1 MNVRKKGHDYE
12 RKVARELT
20 ELIDQ
25 KVHTSRAINL
35 LDDAQGIDLK
45 FTIKDTEFA
54 VQCKAVEKLGN
65 HHKIIKDTN
74 HPNPVLFHKRNRQG
88 EVVSMPKE
96 LFYKLC
102 AEL

>member
-12 RKVARELT
+12 RKIANELT
-20 ELIDQ
+20 DLIDK

-35 LDDAQGIDLK
+35 MDDAEGIDMRLK
-45 FTIKDTEFA
+45 IGENEFGI
-54 VQCKAVEKLGN
+54 QCKAVEKLGN
-65 HHKIIKDTN
+65 HHKIIKEIN

-88 EVVSMPKE
+88 EVVTIPKE

-102 AEL
+102 AG